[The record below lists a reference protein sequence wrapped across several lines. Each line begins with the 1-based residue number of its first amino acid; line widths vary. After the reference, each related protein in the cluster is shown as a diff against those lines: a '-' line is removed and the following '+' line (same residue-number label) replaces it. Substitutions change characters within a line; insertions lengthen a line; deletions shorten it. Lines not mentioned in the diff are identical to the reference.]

1 MFDLKKN
8 KKLKDWLYF
17 IKLEKDIFVKDLFFF
32 FD

>member
-8 KKLKDWLYF
+8 LKDWLYF